1 MFSESVKHAIQAM
14 ICLAA
19 NEEKLMMV
27 SQISDDYNIP
37 KYYLAKLVQVL
48 SKHHLIHSVRGRN
61 GGIKL
66 NKPASNIRI
75 IDIVHAI
82 EGPPSEHEIC
92 LFGLDICSDEVPCP
106 IHSEWKKTKALIDKK
121 LTHKDLK
128 TLATELKNRHDML
141 DNV

>member
-75 IDIVHAI
+75 IDIIRAI
-82 EGPPSEHEIC
+82 EGPPPEHEMC
-92 LFGLDICSDEVPCP
+92 LFGLDICSDAVPCP
-106 IHSEWKKTKALIDKK
+106 IHSEWKKMKALMDEKLVHKNLNSLVKELRKK
-121 LTHKDLK
+121 HK
-128 TLATELKNRHDML
+128 ML
-141 DNV
+141 ENI